1 LSIIAPDRFELCMVI
16 VLIFDR
22 IYVSDGISDINMEL
36 VIVIYERSIVSM
48 SYILESYINP
58 LVLDMIDVESLIDIL

>member
-1 LSIIAPDRFELCMVI
+1 MVI

>member
-1 LSIIAPDRFELCMVI
+1 MVI

-58 LVLDMIDVESLIDIL
+58 LVLDMIDVESLIDILWNEWIFLSLV

>member
-1 LSIIAPDRFELCMVI
+1 
-16 VLIFDR
+16 
-22 IYVSDGISDINMEL
+22 MEL

-58 LVLDMIDVESLIDIL
+58 LVLDMIDVESLIDILWNEWIFLSLV